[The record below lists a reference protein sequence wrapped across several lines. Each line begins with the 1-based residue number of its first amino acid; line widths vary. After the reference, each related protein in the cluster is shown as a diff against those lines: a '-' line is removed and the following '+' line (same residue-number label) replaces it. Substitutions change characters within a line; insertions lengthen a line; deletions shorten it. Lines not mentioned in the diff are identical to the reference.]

1 MRIAIVK
8 LSALGDIVH
17 AMIVLQLIKKFDKKI
32 KIDWIV
38 ERTYKELLDFH
49 PDINQ
54 VHTINIKKVNKKK
67 LLVNFF
73 KDLKKIRAIP
83 PYDLVIDMQGLI
95 KSAIISK
102 LIPSSHTLGFDRYS
116 AREGLASFF
125 YSRTFNCPYEKN
137 VIERNVEIIGH
148 ALATSFDLSEINRKI
163 PFIFTNEQKITIP
176 HVNSKKNILL
186 VPGAS
191 HDSKRYPIEKLAE
204 VSKKIDANFFVI
216 WGTHEEQVLA
226 KKIQIICPNIHVFEK
241 LKLSSLILLISR
253 FDLVIGPDTGPTHI
267 AWGLNI
273 PSITLFGSTPG
284 YRNTFETQVN
294 KVIESDSKV
303 NPKKIDKGDYSIKNI
318 DVEKIVLVIK
328 ELLTKI
334 N

>member
-1 MRIAIVK
+1 
-8 LSALGDIVH
+8 
-17 AMIVLQLIKKFDKKI
+17 
-32 KIDWIV
+32 
-38 ERTYKELLDFH
+38 
-49 PDINQ
+49 
-54 VHTINIKKVNKKK
+54 
-67 LLVNFF
+67 
-73 KDLKKIRAIP
+73 
-83 PYDLVIDMQGLI
+83 
-95 KSAIISK
+95 
-102 LIPSSHTLGFDRYS
+102 
-116 AREGLASFF
+116 
-125 YSRTFNCPYEKN
+125 
-137 VIERNVEIIGH
+137 
-148 ALATSFDLSEINRKI
+148 
-163 PFIFTNEQKITIP
+163 
-176 HVNSKKNILL
+176 L